1 MLGRL
6 SHTRLLR
13 AAGLYT
19 WALVGIP
26 IILNVVV
33 PPPNGQPVNI
43 PMAALSYLS
52 FGGCYWLAT
61 RVLDGRRDGLPLAWN
76 IPLAMVLTA
85 AAIGVGV
92 YTETGLGAVLLMIM
106 AGVLPWLLD
115 LRYAMAWLIAAHVA
129 LVPAF
134 MTMTSCAIA
143 RITSTACVMSR

>member
-115 LRYAMAWLIAAHVA
+115 LRYAMAWLIAAMA
-129 LVPAF
+129 
-134 MTMTSCAIA
+134 
-143 RITSTACVMSR
+143 